1 MAETQLAGVE
11 LSESIDGMSKNQLY
25 HIMSQMKVLIEQN
38 QKQAKHIL
46 VTNPPL
52 TRALFQAQIMLGMVQ
67 PGEAIP
73 SIPQTIQNSQP
84 SSKSSQQSTV
94 QATSTIAGQVGVQ
107 DQTNA
112 TEAGDP
118 PNTQQKQNTMP
129 VPSPSIPSLSL
140 QSHPQPLHPLPSWQP
155 PIRHVSAEATAIS
168 LPQPPQVHNLHPT
181 IHSAKHQSPTQ
192 LQQPLHISGISHMQ
206 HQPPLQP
213 QQRSPFIPAFGHQAH
228 SQMGPNEGLQHS
240 GAPQMHH
247 ARPMFHSGH
256 QHPVTVGPLFSQGHP
271 TPTHQPT
278 PYQGGSPHM
287 RMEFNQVQ
295 ADRGSPWIT
304 GLRDTTGTQ
313 VLPGTPQYGGGQIG
327 PGGHPHRPQSLS
339 PDMETALL
347 QQVMSLTPEQIN
359 LLPAEQRN
367 QVLQLQMML
376 RQ

>member
-11 LSESIDGMSKNQLY
+11 LSENIAGMSKNQLY
-25 HIMSQMKVLIEQN
+25 HIMSQMKALIEQN
-38 QKQAKHIL
+38 QKQARHIL

-67 PGEAIP
+67 PAEAIP
-73 SIPQTIQNSQP
+73 SIPQTTSQNSQ
-84 SSKSSQQSTV
+84 QSNV
-94 QATSTIAGQVGVQ
+94 QATSTIDGQVGVQ
-107 DQTNA
+107 DQRSA
-112 TEAGDP
+112 TEAPDP
-118 PNTQQKQNTMP
+118 PNKQQEKQTMMP
-129 VPSPSIPSLSL
+129 VPSPSIASLGVQSYPQPSLPAQL
-140 QSHPQPLHPLPSWQP
+140 WQQPME
-155 PIRHVSAEATAIS
+155 HVSAEATAIS
-168 LPQPPQVHNLHPT
+168 LPQPPQVHNVRPT
-181 IHSAKHQSPTQ
+181 IHSATNQSPTQ
-192 LQQPLHISGISHMQ
+192 SQQPLHTSGTSHMQ
-206 HQPPLQP
+206 LQPPPPP
-213 QQRSPFIPAFGHQAH
+213 QQRSPFLPAFGHQTH

-247 ARPMFHSGH
+247 ARPMFHSGY

-287 RMEFNQVQ
+287 RMEINQVQ
-295 ADRGSPWIT
+295 ADRGFAWST
-304 GLRDTTGTQ
+304 GLRDATGTQ
-313 VLPGTPQYGGGQIG
+313 LLPGRPQYGGGQIG
-327 PGGHPHRPQSLS
+327 PGSYLHSPQLLS

-359 LLPAEQRN
+359 LLPADQRN